1 VTLSPS
7 SQPFKDDID
16 LKQELRSDTLDTRQD
31 YELKVNRHTSDASHT
46 NTSDIWPVLRFNKNM
61 QLL

>member
-1 VTLSPS
+1 MTLSPS

-46 NTSDIWPVLRFNKNM
+46 NTSDVLTCTLFYKNM